1 MMEDLA
7 GLRNAMA
14 DMLIATSKDF
24 AMRAV
29 PREWQYGAVGRKDLK
44 KEEEKKKENVDA
56 KEGEEA
62 KEDVKEIKEE
72 ENPDEMA
79 MRFENMTRWDD
90 TDHPVCL
97 WYPPPDRSF
106 GFEGIDVLA
115 LNQTFLRKFIDRN
128 LVEVLKY
135 QGMPNLDR
143 DWREMR

>member
-1 MMEDLA
+1 MGYEITKPFISEMMEDLA

-44 KEEEKKKENVDA
+44 KEHNHIVDEN
-56 KEGEEA
+56 
-62 KEDVKEIKEE
+62 EDVKEIKVCFLKFKIIIPLE

-90 TDHPVCL
+90 TDHP
-97 WYPPPDRSF
+97 
-106 GFEGIDVLA
+106 GID
-115 LNQTFLRKFIDRN
+115 FIDRN
-128 LVEVLKY
+128 LACPILIETGKMFLEI
-135 QGMPNLDR
+135 NLI
-143 DWREMR
+143 WN